1 MRERATILMGTI
13 ERVADDTY
21 AVVPRERLNA
31 RQRAWL
37 DAEGK
42 ARRRLSLNAIE
53 QGEDVGRH

>member
-1 MRERATILMGTI
+1 MGTI